1 MAATHRIVELLRFL
15 LMFLNKVYNVL
26 VFGTLELLSQLRI
39 EVIVHAFL
47 VRVHIMKHVS
57 WDAVQ
62 PLLIESEILS
72 QPSEVSPLL
81 YLNVLMWSVTN
92 RLKVDSFDYL
102 FLLLH
107 YLVDLGV
114 YVRIRHRHIVGVS
127 LILNQLN
134 LVLVLLDVTLAI
146 STLHLMNNISCFIN
160 NFAWLHFLFAY

>member
-15 LMFLNKVYNVL
+15 LMFLNEVYNVL

-81 YLNVLMWSVTN
+81 YLNVLMWSVAN
-92 RLKVDSFDYL
+92 RLKVDSLDYL

-107 YLVDLGV
+107 DLVDLGV

-127 LILNQLN
+127 LILNQLY
-134 LVLVLLDVTLAI
+134 LVLVLLDVTLAV
-146 STLHLMNNISCFIN
+146 SALHLMNHISCFIDY
-160 NFAWLHFLFAY
+160 FAWLHFLFVY